1 MNGFSLAGYNLLVEQ
16 TLLKPTVASEEK
28 KICILENMVS
38 IEESTDPTLKVEIA
52 EEAEKFGKLSSIDIY
67 VGMF

>member
-1 MNGFSLAGYNLLVEQ
+1 M
-16 TLLKPTVASEEK
+16 KPTVASEEK

-38 IEESTDPTLKVEIA
+38 IEESTDPTLKDEIA